1 MTDEP
6 PEPPA
11 RMPVRSM
18 TGFAQLTHQVNDHFS
33 FSLSLKSVNH
43 RFLDLHFRMPAEANG
58 LELKMRRIL
67 KDHMARGHVEVTLS
81 LQHGTSG
88 GFELNQALV
97 EGYVRAFQQAADRLG
112 LAAQPD
118 LNVVL
123 RMPGALSGDSAAID
137 EATESA
143 VLSRIEELIQRLN
156 RMREQEGEGIERE
169 LRDRMAALAHA
180 VTEIGK
186 LRALV
191 SRAYLEKVQSRMNE
205 LISGHVDPDRV
216 LQEAAML
223 AERSDIQEEVVRLEN
238 HIKHFH
244 SLLDSGG
251 EAGKKL
257 DFLLQELNRE
267 ANTLLSKTAGVAG
280 EGLRITELGLLIK
293 SEIEKAREQ
302 VQNVE

>member
-1 MTDEP
+1 
-6 PEPPA
+6 
-11 RMPVRSM
+11 MPVRSM
-18 TGFAQLTHQVNDHFS
+18 TGYAQLAQQVNERLS

-43 RFLDLHFRMPAEANG
+43 RFLDLHFRMPAEANA
-58 LELKMRRIL
+58 LELKMRRVL
-67 KDHMARGHVEVTLS
+67 KAKIARGHIEVGLS
-81 LQHGTSG
+81 LQPGVGG
-88 GFELNQALV
+88 GFQLNHALV
-97 EGYVRAFQQAADRLG
+97 EGYVRAFQEAADRLG
-112 LAAQPD
+112 IVAQPD
-118 LNVVL
+118 LNAIL
-123 RMPGALSGDSAAID
+123 RMQGALSGDSAALD
-137 EATESA
+137 DSTEEII
-143 VLSRIEELIQRLN
+143 LSHMEELIERLN
-156 RMREQEGEGIERE
+156 HMREEEGRGLDRE
-169 LRDRMAALAHA
+169 LRERMQSLSHA

-205 LISGHVDPDRV
+205 LIAGHADPDRI

-293 SEIEKAREQ
+293 SEIEKAKEQ

>member
-1 MTDEP
+1 
-6 PEPPA
+6 
-11 RMPVRSM
+11 MPVRSM
-18 TGFAQLTHQVNDHFS
+18 TGYAQLTHQVNDQTS

-43 RFLDLHFRMPAEANG
+43 RFLDLHFRMPVEAAA
-58 LELKMRRIL
+58 LELRMRRIL
-67 KDHMARGHVEVTLS
+67 KEKIARGHIEVALS
-81 LQHGTSG
+81 LQHGEASG
-88 GFELNQALV
+88 FQLNHALV
-97 EGYVRAFQQAADRLG
+97 EGYVRAFREAAERLG
-112 LAAQPD
+112 IVAQPD
-118 LNVVL
+118 LNVIL
-123 RMPGALSGDSAAID
+123 RTPGALSGDATALD
-137 EATESA
+137 EATEQ
-143 VLSRIEELIQRLN
+143 VILERMEELIGRLN
-156 RMREQEGEGIERE
+156 HMREEEGRGVDRE
-169 LRDRMAALAHA
+169 LRERMEGLSHA

-186 LRALV
+186 LRGLV

-205 LISGHVDPDRV
+205 LISGHIDPDRV

-238 HIKHFH
+238 HVKHFY

-280 EGLRITELGLLIK
+280 EGLRITQLGLLMK

>member
-1 MTDEP
+1 M
-6 PEPPA
+6 A
-11 RMPVRSM
+11 VRSM
-18 TGFAQLTHQVNDHFS
+18 TGYAQLTHQVNDRLS

-43 RFLDLHFRMPAEANG
+43 RFLDLHFRIPAEANG
-58 LELKMRRIL
+58 LELKMRRAI
-67 KDHMARGHVEVTLS
+67 KDKIARGHIEVGLS
-81 LQHGTSG
+81 LQHGELG
-88 GFELNQALV
+88 GFQLNHALV
-97 EGYVRAFQQAADRLG
+97 EGYVRAFQEAAEHLG
-112 LAAQPD
+112 IVAQPD
-118 LNVVL
+118 LNVIL
-123 RMPGALSGDSAAID
+123 RMQGALAGDSGALD
-137 EATESA
+137 EATE
-143 VLSRIEELIQRLN
+143 VLVLARLQELLGKLN
-156 RMREQEGEGIERE
+156 LMREEEGRGIERE
-169 LRDRMAALAHA
+169 LRERMQGLSHA
-180 VTEIGK
+180 VEEVGK
-186 LRALV
+186 LRTLV

-205 LISGHVDPDRV
+205 LIAGHIDPDRV

-238 HIKHFH
+238 HIQHFH

-280 EGLRITELGLLIK
+280 EGLRITELGLLMK

>member
-1 MTDEP
+1 MH
-6 PEPPA
+6 
-11 RMPVRSM
+11 VRSM
-18 TGFAQLTHQVNDHFS
+18 TGYAQITHQVSDRLS

-58 LELKMRRIL
+58 LELKMRRII
-67 KDHMARGHVEVTLS
+67 KEKIARGHIEVALA
-81 LQHGTSG
+81 LQHGASG
-88 GFELNQALV
+88 GFQLNHALV
-97 EGYVRAFQQAADRLG
+97 EGYVHAFREAAERLG
-112 LAAQPD
+112 LTAQPD

-123 RMPGALSGDSAAID
+123 RLPGALSGDSAAID
-137 EATESA
+137 EVTENA
-143 VLSRIEELIQRLN
+143 ILQRTEELIGRLN
-156 RMREQEGEGIERE
+156 HMREEEGRGIERE
-169 LRDRMAALAHA
+169 LRERMEGLAHA
-180 VTEIGK
+180 VSEIGK
-186 LRALV
+186 LRTLV
-191 SRAYLEKVQSRMNE
+191 SRAHLEKVQSRMNE
-205 LISGHVDPDRV
+205 LIAGHIDPDRV

>member
-1 MTDEP
+1 MSGDSREP
-6 PEPPA
+6 TSP
-11 RMPVRSM
+11 MPVRSM
-18 TGFAQLTHQVNDHFS
+18 TGYAQLTHQVNDHLS
-33 FSLSLKSVNH
+33 FSLNLKSVNH
-43 RFLDLHFRMPAEANG
+43 RFLDLHFRMPAEANS
-58 LELKMRRIL
+58 LELKMRRMI
-67 KDHMARGHVEVTLS
+67 KDKLARGHIEVGL
-81 LQHGTSG
+81 LVQHGASSG
-88 GFELNQALV
+88 FQLNHSLV
-97 EGYVRAFQQAADRLG
+97 EGYVRAFQEAAERLG
-112 LAAQPD
+112 LVSQPD

-123 RMPGALSGDSAAID
+123 RLPGALSGDTAEID
-137 EATESA
+137 EELENTILARTEQ
-143 VLSRIEELIQRLN
+143 LIERLN
-156 RMREQEGEGIERE
+156 HMREEEGRGIEAE
-169 LRDRMAALAHA
+169 LRERMQSLAHA

-205 LISGHVDPDRV
+205 LIGGHADPDRI

-267 ANTLLSKTAGVAG
+267 ANTLLSKTAGVSG

>member
-1 MTDEP
+1 
-6 PEPPA
+6 
-11 RMPVRSM
+11 MPVRSM
-18 TGFAQLTHQVNDHFS
+18 TGYAQLTHQVNDRTS

-43 RFLDLHFRMPAEANG
+43 RFLDLHFRIPVEATA
-58 LELKMRRIL
+58 LELKLRRIL
-67 KDHMARGHVEVTLS
+67 KEKIARGHIEVALS
-81 LQHGTSG
+81 LQHGDTG
-88 GFELNQALV
+88 AFQLNHALV
-97 EGYVRAFQQAADRLG
+97 EGYVRAFQEAAERLG
-112 LAAQPD
+112 IVAQPD
-118 LNVVL
+118 LNVIL
-123 RMPGALSGDSAAID
+123 RTPGALSGDSTTLD
-137 EATESA
+137 EDTE
-143 VLSRIEELIQRLN
+143 RIILEQLQALIGRLN
-156 RMREQEGEGIERE
+156 HMREEEGRGVERE
-169 LRDRMAALAHA
+169 LRERMESLAHA
-180 VTEIGK
+180 VSEIGK

-205 LISGHVDPDRV
+205 LIAGHIDPDRV

-280 EGLRITELGLLIK
+280 EGLRITELGLLMK

>member
-1 MTDEP
+1 
-6 PEPPA
+6 
-11 RMPVRSM
+11 MPVRSM
-18 TGFAQLTHQVNDHFS
+18 TGYAQLTHQVNDRTS

-43 RFLDLHFRMPAEANG
+43 RFLDLHFRIPIEATA
-58 LELKMRRIL
+58 LELKMRRLL
-67 KDHMARGHVEVTLS
+67 KEKIARGHIEVSLS
-81 LQHGTSG
+81 LQHGDSG
-88 GFELNQALV
+88 GFQLNHALV
-97 EGYVRAFQQAADRLG
+97 EGYVRAFQEAAERLG
-112 LAAQPD
+112 IVSQPD
-118 LNVVL
+118 LNVIL
-123 RMPGALSGDSAAID
+123 RVPGALSGDSATLE
-137 EATESA
+137 EATEQII
-143 VLSRIEELIQRLN
+143 LSQLELLIERLN
-156 RMREQEGEGIERE
+156 HMREEEGRGVDRE
-169 LRDRMAALAHA
+169 LRERMEGLSHA
-180 VTEIGK
+180 VSEIGK
-186 LRALV
+186 LRVLV

-205 LISGHVDPDRV
+205 LIAGHVDPDRV

-238 HIKHFH
+238 HIKHFY

-280 EGLRITELGLLIK
+280 EGLRITELGLLMK

>member
-1 MTDEP
+1 MSDDSREP
-6 PEPPA
+6 TSH
-11 RMPVRSM
+11 MPVRSM
-18 TGFAQLTHQVNDHFS
+18 TGYAQLTHQVNDHLS

-67 KDHMARGHVEVTLS
+67 KEKIGRGHIEVGLS
-81 LQHGTSG
+81 LQHGAAG
-88 GFELNQALV
+88 GFQLNHSLV
-97 EGYVRAFQQAADRLG
+97 EGYVRAFQEAAERLG
-112 LAAQPD
+112 LVAQPD
-118 LNVVL
+118 LNAVL
-123 RMPGALSGDSAAID
+123 RLPGALSGDSADVD
-137 EATESA
+137 EALENTILGRTEQ
-143 VLSRIEELIQRLN
+143 LIERLN
-156 RMREQEGEGIERE
+156 HMREEEGRGIESE
-169 LRDRMAALAHA
+169 LRERMVSLAHA
-180 VTEIGK
+180 VSEIGK

-205 LISGHVDPDRV
+205 LIGGHSDPDRI

-267 ANTLLSKTAGVAG
+267 ANTLLSKTAGVSG

>member
-1 MTDEP
+1 
-6 PEPPA
+6 
-11 RMPVRSM
+11 MPVRSM
-18 TGFAQLTHQVNDHFS
+18 TGYAQLTHQVNDRTS

-43 RFLDLHFRMPAEANG
+43 RFLDLHFRIPTEATA
-58 LELKMRRIL
+58 LELKMRRLL
-67 KDHMARGHVEVTLS
+67 KEKIARGHIEVALS
-81 LQHGTSG
+81 LQHGDSSG
-88 GFELNQALV
+88 FQLNHALV
-97 EGYVRAFQQAADRLG
+97 EGYVRAFQEAAERLG
-112 LAAQPD
+112 IVSQPD
-118 LNVVL
+118 LNVIL
-123 RMPGALSGDSAAID
+123 RVPGALSGDSTTLD
-137 EATESA
+137 EATQQII
-143 VLSRIEELIQRLN
+143 LSQLELLVERLN
-156 RMREQEGEGIERE
+156 HMREEEGRGVDRE
-169 LRDRMAALAHA
+169 LRERMEGLSHA
-180 VTEIGK
+180 VSEIGK
-186 LRALV
+186 LRTLV

-205 LISGHVDPDRV
+205 LIAGHVDPDRV

-238 HIKHFH
+238 HIKHFN

-280 EGLRITELGLLIK
+280 EGLRITELGLLMK

>member
-1 MTDEP
+1 
-6 PEPPA
+6 
-11 RMPVRSM
+11 MPVRSM
-18 TGFAQLTHQVNDHFS
+18 TGYAQLTHQVNDRTS
-33 FSLSLKSVNH
+33 FSLSVKAVNH
-43 RFLDLHFRMPAEANG
+43 RFLDLHFRMPAEATA

-67 KDHMARGHVEVTLS
+67 KDKIARGHIEVALS
-81 LQHGTSG
+81 LQHGEAGT
-88 GFELNQALV
+88 FQLNHALV
-97 EGYVRAFQQAADRLG
+97 EGYVRAFREAAERLG
-112 LAAQPD
+112 IAAQPD
-118 LNVVL
+118 LNVIL
-123 RMPGALSGDSAAID
+123 RTPGALSGDSSIVD
-137 EATESA
+137 EATEQII
-143 VLSRIEELIQRLN
+143 LERLEDLIGRLN
-156 RMREQEGEGIERE
+156 HMREEEGRGVERE
-169 LRDRMAALAHA
+169 LRERLEGLSHA

-186 LRALV
+186 LRVLV

-205 LISGHVDPDRV
+205 LIAGHIDPDRV

-238 HIKHFH
+238 HIKHFC

-280 EGLRITELGLLIK
+280 EGLRITELGLLMK

>member
-1 MTDEP
+1 M
-6 PEPPA
+6 A
-11 RMPVRSM
+11 VRSM
-18 TGFAQLTHQVNDHFS
+18 TGYAQLTHQVNDRLS

-43 RFLDLHFRMPAEANG
+43 RFLDLHFRIPAEANG
-58 LELKMRRIL
+58 LELKMRRAI
-67 KDHMARGHVEVTLS
+67 KDKIARGHVEVGLS
-81 LQHGTSG
+81 LQHGELG
-88 GFELNQALV
+88 GFQLNHALV
-97 EGYVRAFQQAADRLG
+97 EGYVRAFQEAAEHLG
-112 LAAQPD
+112 IVAQPD
-118 LNVVL
+118 LNVIL
-123 RMPGALSGDSAAID
+123 RMQGALAGDSGALD
-137 EATESA
+137 EATE
-143 VLSRIEELIQRLN
+143 VLVLARLQELLGKLN
-156 RMREQEGEGIERE
+156 LMREEEGRGIERE
-169 LRDRMAALAHA
+169 LRERMQGLSHA
-180 VTEIGK
+180 VEEVGK
-186 LRALV
+186 LRTLV

-205 LISGHVDPDRV
+205 LIAGHIDPDRV

-238 HIKHFH
+238 HIQHFH

-280 EGLRITELGLLIK
+280 EGLRITELGLLMK

>member
-1 MTDEP
+1 MS
-6 PEPPA
+6 
-11 RMPVRSM
+11 VRSM
-18 TGFAQLTHQVNDHFS
+18 TGYAQLTHQVNDRTS

-43 RFLDLHFRMPAEANG
+43 RFLDLHFRIPAEATA
-58 LELKMRRIL
+58 LELKMRRML
-67 KDHMARGHVEVTLS
+67 KEKIARGHIEVGLS
-81 LQHGTSG
+81 LQHGDAG
-88 GFELNQALV
+88 GFQLNHALV
-97 EGYVRAFQQAADRLG
+97 DGYVGAFREAADRLG
-112 LAAQPD
+112 IVAQPD
-118 LNVVL
+118 LNVIL
-123 RMPGALSGDSAAID
+123 RTPGALSGDSTVLD
-137 EATESA
+137 ESTEQVILERLEA
-143 VLSRIEELIQRLN
+143 LIGRLN
-156 RMREQEGEGIERE
+156 HMREEEGRGVDRE
-169 LRDRMAALAHA
+169 LRERMEGLSHA
-180 VTEIGK
+180 VAEIGK

-205 LISGHVDPDRV
+205 LIAGRIDPDRV

-238 HIKHFH
+238 HIKHFY

-280 EGLRITELGLLIK
+280 EGLRITELGLLMK

>member
-1 MTDEP
+1 
-6 PEPPA
+6 
-11 RMPVRSM
+11 
-18 TGFAQLTHQVNDHFS
+18 
-33 FSLSLKSVNH
+33 
-43 RFLDLHFRMPAEANG
+43 
-58 LELKMRRIL
+58 
-67 KDHMARGHVEVTLS
+67 
-81 LQHGTSG
+81 
-88 GFELNQALV
+88 
-97 EGYVRAFQQAADRLG
+97 
-112 LAAQPD
+112 
-118 LNVVL
+118 
-123 RMPGALSGDSAAID
+123 
-137 EATESA
+137 
-143 VLSRIEELIQRLN
+143 
-156 RMREQEGEGIERE
+156 MREEEGRGVERE
-169 LRDRMAALAHA
+169 LRERLEGLSHA

-186 LRALV
+186 LRVLV

-205 LISGHVDPDRV
+205 LIAGHIDPDRV

-238 HIKHFH
+238 HIKHFC

-280 EGLRITELGLLIK
+280 EGLRITELGLLMK

>member
-1 MTDEP
+1 M
-6 PEPPA
+6 A
-11 RMPVRSM
+11 VRSM
-18 TGFAQLTHQVNDHFS
+18 TGYAQLTQQVNDRLS

-58 LELKMRRIL
+58 LELKMRRVI
-67 KDHMARGHVEVTLS
+67 KEKIARGHIEVALA
-81 LQHGTSG
+81 LQHGEVG
-88 GFELNQALV
+88 GFQLNHALV
-97 EGYVRAFQQAADRLG
+97 EGYVRAFQEAADRLG
-112 LAAQPD
+112 IVAQPD
-118 LNVVL
+118 LNVIL
-123 RMPGALSGDSAAID
+123 RMQGALSGDSAALD
-137 EATESA
+137 EGTEEI
-143 VLSRIEELIQRLN
+143 VLGRLEELIGKLN
-156 RMREQEGEGIERE
+156 RMREEEGSGIERE
-169 LRDRMAALAHA
+169 LLERMQGLSRA
-180 VTEIGK
+180 VSQVSK

-191 SRAYLEKVQSRMNE
+191 SRAYLERVQSRMNE
-205 LISGHVDPDRV
+205 LINGHIDSDRV

-244 SLLDSGG
+244 SLLESGG

-280 EGLRITELGLLIK
+280 EGLRITELGLLMK

>member
-1 MTDEP
+1 MT
-6 PEPPA
+6 
-11 RMPVRSM
+11 VRSM
-18 TGFAQLTHQVNDHFS
+18 TGYAQLTHQVNDHTS

-43 RFLDLHFRMPAEANG
+43 RFLDLHFRMPLEATS

-67 KDHMARGHVEVTLS
+67 KEKIARGHIEVALS
-81 LQHGTSG
+81 LQHGEAG
-88 GFELNQALV
+88 GFQLNHALV
-97 EGYVRAFQQAADRLG
+97 EGYVGAFREAAERLG
-112 LAAQPD
+112 IVAQPD
-118 LNVVL
+118 LNVIL
-123 RMPGALSGDSAAID
+123 RTPGALSGDSAVLD
-137 EATESA
+137 ESTER
-143 VLSRIEELIQRLN
+143 VILERMEELIERLN
-156 RMREQEGEGIERE
+156 HMREEEGRGVEKE
-169 LRDRMAALAHA
+169 LRERMEGLSHA

-186 LRALV
+186 LRVLV

-205 LISGHVDPDRV
+205 LIAGHIDPDRV

-238 HIKHFH
+238 HIKHFY

-280 EGLRITELGLLIK
+280 EGLRITELGLLMK

>member
-1 MTDEP
+1 
-6 PEPPA
+6 
-11 RMPVRSM
+11 MPVRSM
-18 TGFAQLTHQVNDHFS
+18 TGYAQLTHQVSDRTS

-43 RFLDLHFRMPAEANG
+43 RFLDLHFRIPLEANP

-67 KDHMARGHVEVTLS
+67 KEKIARGHIEVALS
-81 LQHGTSG
+81 LQQGDAG
-88 GFELNQALV
+88 GFQLNHALV
-97 EGYVRAFQQAADRLG
+97 EGYVRAFQEAAERLG
-112 LAAQPD
+112 IVAQPD
-118 LNVVL
+118 LNVIL
-123 RMPGALSGDSAAID
+123 RTPGALSGDSTTLD
-137 EATESA
+137 ETTEQ
-143 VLSRIEELIQRLN
+143 VILEQLEQLIERLN
-156 RMREQEGEGIERE
+156 HMREEEGRGVDRE
-169 LRDRMAALAHA
+169 LRERMEGLSHA
-180 VTEIGK
+180 VSEIGK

-191 SRAYLEKVQSRMNE
+191 SRAYLEKVQSRMDE
-205 LISGHVDPDRV
+205 LIAGHVDPDRV

-238 HIKHFH
+238 HIKHFY
-244 SLLDSGG
+244 SLLDCGG

-280 EGLRITELGLLIK
+280 EGLRITELGLLMK

>member
-1 MTDEP
+1 M
-6 PEPPA
+6 A
-11 RMPVRSM
+11 IRSM
-18 TGFAQLTHQVNDHFS
+18 TGYAQLTHQVNDKLS

-58 LELKMRRIL
+58 LELKMRRVI
-67 KDHMARGHVEVTLS
+67 KDQIARGHVEVGLS
-81 LQHGTSG
+81 LQHGEVG
-88 GFELNQALV
+88 GFQLNHALV
-97 EGYVRAFQQAADRLG
+97 EGYVHAFQEAAEHLG
-112 LAAQPD
+112 IVAQPD
-118 LNVVL
+118 LNVIL
-123 RMPGALSGDSAAID
+123 RMQGALSGDSAVLD
-137 EATESA
+137 EKTDEL
-143 VLSRIEELIQRLN
+143 VLARLDDLLDKLN
-156 RMREQEGEGIERE
+156 RMREEEGRGIEKE
-169 LRDRMAALAHA
+169 LRARMQGLAHA
-180 VTEIGK
+180 VGEVGK
-186 LRALV
+186 LRTLV

-205 LISGHVDPDRV
+205 LIAGHVDSDRV

-251 EAGKKL
+251 EVGKKL

-280 EGLRITELGLLIK
+280 EGLRITELGLLMK